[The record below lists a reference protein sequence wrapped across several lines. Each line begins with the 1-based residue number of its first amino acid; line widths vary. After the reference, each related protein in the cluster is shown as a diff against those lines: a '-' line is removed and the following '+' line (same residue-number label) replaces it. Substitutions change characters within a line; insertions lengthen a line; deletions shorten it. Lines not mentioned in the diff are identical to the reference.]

1 MATPSIDLF
10 QRLFIC
16 DEGYDLLIQM
26 SRFISSDSLQFIQH
40 TMNFYEAHKQ
50 TLHFL
55 EHLIHYEVTHC
66 ENGTMFRGNSF
77 CTRCLT
83 THTLMTDANNY
94 STIIDVSVENLKEIV
109 GEFISAIVDSIELWP
124 ESYRYICYVLY
135 NECEKQENLQPLP
148 CVGGFLILR
157 IVCPALMQPH
167 KTGFCTE
174 KPNQNVT
181 RSLVMICKLIQCIA
195 NGTTPHEP
203 YMKCLE
209 EFIDTQTLRLQ
220 IALTGVSSTRPT
232 KIGFVSVKSKT
243 LENSMNGII
252 NVWKNNIK
260 VVDSYLQTN
269 ATDEFK
275 KLARAVVKLSTK
287 SFFKRKSIMKKK
299 HKEDIAIAN
308 LFEATKQGNIKD
320 VTSIIKK
327 YPEIIDC
334 TDVDMMTPLHYACVT
349 NNSEI
354 ALFLLLKGASMYLE
368 DAMGFKALHY
378 SCLYNL
384 PTILEFYKTINFG
397 EVGALT
403 EEGNTCLHYLA
414 KHNFDNFHVD
424 FLQYLISKDDA
435 ILNTVNYAGDSP
447 LHVAVTT
454 ALSNGSN
461 ETRTILTLIKYGA
474 NLHIKNRNNKTPISI
489 VQEVGRTDLELLMMS
504 EEVVKTSPI
513 SNSAVTRI
521 KINELSDR
529 KRKRRSS
536 ILIKRFSTS
545 PRSLAA
551 YQSRASISRSSTNP
565 LTESC
570 IK

>member
-1 MATPSIDLF
+1 MTTPSIDLF

-16 DEGYDLLIQM
+16 D
-26 SRFISSDSLQFIQH
+26 
-40 TMNFYEAHKQ
+40 
-50 TLHFL
+50 
-55 EHLIHYEVTHC
+55 EVTHC

-83 THTLMTDANNY
+83 THTLMTDANSYVVNFLKKPMKSLLNEEFGSLEINPDY
-94 STIIDVSVENLKEIV
+94 STTAIDVAVDQTKKIV
-109 GEFISAIVDSIELWP
+109 GEFITAIVDSIELWP
-124 ESYRYICYVLY
+124 ESYRYICYILY

-157 IVCPALMQPH
+157 IICPALMQPH

-209 EFIDTQTLRLQ
+209 DFIDTQTLRLQ
-220 IALTGVSSTRPT
+220 IALEGVSSTRPT
-232 KIGFVSVKSKT
+232 KIGFGTIKSKT

-260 VVDSYLQTN
+260 VVDNYLQANT
-269 ATDEFK
+269 TDEFK
-275 KLARAVVKLSTK
+275 ELARAV
-287 SFFKRKSIMKKK
+287 KK
-299 HKEDIAIAN
+299 DIAIAS

-334 TDVDMMTPLHYACVT
+334 TDVDMMTPLHYACIT
-349 NNSEI
+349 NNVEI
-354 ALFLLLKGASMYLE
+354 ALFLLNKGASMYLE

-378 SCLYNL
+378 ACLYNL
-384 PTILEFYKTINFG
+384 PTVLQFYKTANFG

-414 KHNFDNFHVD
+414 KHNFNAFHAD
-424 FLQYLISKDDA
+424 FLQYLISKDVA
-435 ILNTVNYAGDSP
+435 IINTVNYAGDSP
-447 LHVAVTT
+447 LHIAVTT
-454 ALSNGSN
+454 ALSNSAFN
-461 ETRTILTLIKYGA
+461 STTVSTLIKHGA
-474 NLHIKNRNNKTPISI
+474 DFHIENRNHKTPMSM

-504 EEVVKTSPI
+504 ETVLEPTMIANDSP
-513 SNSAVTRI
+513 NTRTNDV
-521 KINELSDR
+521 NE
-529 KRKRRSS
+529 KKNKRRSS
-536 ILIKRFSTS
+536 LLLHRSPAS
-545 PRSLAA
+545 PRLLAA
-551 YQSRASISRSSTNP
+551 YQSRSSFSRPSTNP
-565 LTESC
+565 LVCSC
-570 IK
+570 SK